1 MCPLFLIFYFDF
13 IPFVFYGCKAMEP
26 VRIKPKI
33 KKEMLF
39 VPVYSGMSWLAF
51 LRRKKKLKG
60 V

>member
-39 VPVYSGMSWLAF
+39 VPVYSGMS
-51 LRRKKKLKG
+51 
-60 V
+60 